1 MRVLYRA
8 SVMFLLSTTSLFAQ
22 GVAIPDTP
30 FDNFH
35 ILTPDPAQAR
45 DWYIAHL
52 GAVAAPTAGM
62 AHIGPTL
69 VVFLRNA
76 TAKPSAGG
84 AIDHVAF
91 STPAVD
97 AKASELEASGA
108 TRIAVAPNMTAP
120 SSRFLRDP
128 WGVTIELVDDPA
140 TRGLHHF
147 HLHVREATAALD
159 WYKATLGGERR
170 RFEQFDGLRFGT
182 MWLLASE
189 SADVTAASADRALQH
204 VAWRVAD
211 IDRARTLL
219 VERGVKVGEIRPYQD
234 VRFATFESPSGARV
248 EIIARP
254 QP

>member
-1 MRVLYRA
+1 MRMLCRV
-8 SVMFLLSTTSLFAQ
+8 SMTCLLSTTPAFAQ

-35 ILTPDPAQAR
+35 ILTPDPAQTR

-52 GAVAAPTAGM
+52 GAIASPTEGM

-76 TAKPSAGG
+76 TAKPSTGS

-97 AKASELEASGA
+97 AKASELEAAGA
-108 TRIAVAPNMTAP
+108 TRLTVASNMAAP

-147 HLHVREATAALD
+147 HLHVRGARAALD
-159 WYKATLGGERR
+159 WYQATLGGERHQ
-170 RFEQFDGLRFGT
+170 FEQFDGLRFGT

-189 SADVTAASADRALQH
+189 SSDVMAASADRAIQH

-219 VERGVKVGEIRPYQD
+219 IEREVKVGDIRPYQD

-248 EIIARP
+248 EIIVRP

>member
-1 MRVLYRA
+1 
-8 SVMFLLSTTSLFAQ
+8 MFLLLTGSVFAQ
-22 GVAIPDTP
+22 GVAIPDMP

-35 ILTPDPAQAR
+35 ILTPAPAQTR
-45 DWYIAHL
+45 DWYITHL

-69 VVFLRNA
+69 AVFLRNA
-76 TAKPSAGG
+76 TAKPSAGS

-91 STPAVD
+91 STPAVE
-97 AKASELEASGA
+97 AKARELEASGA
-108 TRIAVAPNMTAP
+108 TRIVVASNLAAS

-128 WGVTIELVDDPA
+128 WGVTIEILDDPA

-147 HLHVREATAALD
+147 HLHVRGAHAAID
-159 WYKATLGGERR
+159 WYQMTIGGERR
-170 RFEQFDGLRFGT
+170 QFEQHDGLRFGA

-189 SADVTAASADRALQH
+189 SADVTAPSADRAIQH

-219 VERGVKVGEIRPYQD
+219 LAHDVKVGEIRPYQD
-234 VRFATFESPSGARV
+234 VRFATFESPSGGRV